1 MALYWAVLGFI
12 SGSVPWSLLVGRIG
26 LSRDIRDV
34 GDHNPGAGNVW
45 KAGSRR
51 LGLVAVIL
59 DIAKG
64 AVPTYLAINLG
75 GLESREL
82 VIVGLAPV
90 FGSVFSPFLKLKGP
104 KSLSVIGGVWI
115 AMTGGI
121 IFLVALIFMGMFHGI
136 QKTHCWTVVLSM
148 LAVLA
153 FMIIIRM
160 DSHMV
165 LMWSICTAVVI
176 FKHKAELKYPISFRS
191 WIFVWR
197 GGHS

>member
-1 MALYWAVLGFI
+1 MVLYWAVLGFI
-12 SGSVPWSLLVGRIG
+12 SGSVPWSLLVGKVG
-26 LSRDIRDV
+26 LRRDIRDV

-51 LGLVAVIL
+51 LGLVAVTL

-82 VIVGLAPV
+82 VIVGLSPV
-90 FGSVFSPFLKLKGP
+90 FGSVFSPFLKFKGA

-121 IFLVALIFMGMFHGI
+121 IFLVALIFMGMLHGI

-148 LAVLA
+148 IAVLA
-153 FMIIIRM
+153 FMIITRM

-176 FKHKAELKYPISFRS
+176 FKHKAELKYPISFRR